1 MRLLAAFGA
10 GAGSKRM
17 QRLAIL
23 YDASQAVLSTFD
35 LDEVLSRILGIVR
48 DVFHLDKAAILL
60 LDAKSQELHIKTQ
73 FGWDNPGGE
82 AVRVPLG
89 KGLTGTA
96 AATKKPVYA
105 PDVSQDPRYIRS
117 IAATRSEVAIPLMV
131 REEVVGVLDCQS
143 DTLDFFDPTT
153 RELLR
158 LFSTQASIALANARL
173 YSLEQ
178 RRRAQL
184 EAINAIARQTTAVL
198 EIGELLKQVCAL
210 VLESFG
216 GDHASVV
223 LFEDD
228 RLVLR
233 AHQGKL
239 TPLFKIGDELPATE
253 GLFLRAIES
262 RKPVVEKDVSQVSG
276 HARGFRETVSA
287 VCLPL
292 VSFGQVLGMLVLES
306 AACDAFAPADV
317 NALESVS
324 DICAGAIQNARY
336 FDRVRQLAYLDGV
349 TGVFNRRYFE
359 LRIAEEIAR
368 STRHGLIFSV
378 IMVDIDHFKRL
389 NDEFGHLLG
398 DEVLRQASAI
408 LSQQLRK
415 SDILSRYGGEEF
427 AIITPETDLES
438 ALAVADKLRRV
449 VESWHFPGV
458 PRPVT
463 ISAGV
468 AEFPAQG
475 GTRDDLVK
483 SADEALYAAKQSGR
497 NRIITAQMLRRT
509 F

>member
-1 MRLLAAFGA
+1 MH
-10 GAGSKRM
+10 K
-17 QRLAIL
+17 LAIL

-48 DVFHLDKAAILL
+48 DVFHLHKGAILL
-60 LDAKSQELHIKTQ
+60 LDARTQELYLKTT
-73 FGWDNPGGE
+73 FGWDVVDE
-82 AVRVPLG
+82 TIRVPLG
-89 KGLTGTA
+89 CGLTGTA
-96 AATKKPVYA
+96 AKTKKPVYA
-105 PDVSQDPRYIRS
+105 PDVNQDPRYIRS
-117 IAATRSEVAIPLMV
+117 MDSTRSEVAIPLMV

-143 DTLDFFDPTT
+143 EKLDFFDEET

-184 EAINAIARQTTAVL
+184 EAINAIARETTAVL
-198 EIGELLKQVCAL
+198 EISALLKQVCAL

-216 GDHASVV
+216 GDHASVL

-233 AHQGKL
+233 AHQGRL
-239 TPLFKIGDELPATE
+239 TPLFKVGDELLPE
-253 GLFLRAIES
+253 GLLARALDS
-262 RKPVVEKDVSQVSG
+262 RKAVVEKDVRQVAG
-276 HARGFRETVSA
+276 HRPGFRETVSA

-292 VSFGQVLGMLVLES
+292 VSFGQVLGVLALES
-306 AACDAFAPADV
+306 ASCEAFLPADV

-324 DICAGAIQNARY
+324 DICATAIQNARH

-349 TGVFNRRYFE
+349 TSIFNRRYFE
-359 LRIAEEIAR
+359 LRITEEMAR
-368 STRHGLIFSV
+368 SSRHGLTFSV
-378 IMVDIDHFKRL
+378 IMVDIDHFKQL

-398 DEVLRQASAI
+398 DEVLRQVSAI
-408 LSQQLRK
+408 LTQQLRK
-415 SDILSRYGGEEF
+415 SDVLSRFGGEEF
-427 AIITPETDLES
+427 AIITPETDLDS

-449 VESWHFPGV
+449 VGSWHFPGV
-458 PRPVT
+458 SRPVT

-475 GTRDDLVK
+475 GTRDELVK
-483 SADEALYAAKQSGR
+483 SADEALYAAKQTGR
-497 NRIITAQMLRRT
+497 NRVVTAQMLRGT

>member
-1 MRLLAAFGA
+1 
-10 GAGSKRM
+10 M

-48 DVFHLDKAAILL
+48 ELFHLDKAAILL
-60 LDAKSQELHIKTQ
+60 LDARTQELYIKTQ
-73 FGWDNPGGE
+73 FGWDPGSE
-82 AVRVPLG
+82 TIRVPLG
-89 KGLTGTA
+89 SGLTGA
-96 AATKKPVYA
+96 AAHTRQPVYA
-105 PDVSQDPRYIRS
+105 PDVSRDPRYIRS
-117 IAATRSEVAIPLMV
+117 LATTRSEVAIPLMV

-143 DTLDFFDPTT
+143 EQLDFFDQETL
-153 RELLR
+153 EMLR

-184 EAINAIARQTTAVL
+184 EAINAIAKQTTAVL
-198 EIGELLKQVCAL
+198 EIGELLKQVCSL
-210 VLESFG
+210 ILQSFG
-216 GDHASVV
+216 GDHASVL

-233 AHQGKL
+233 AHQGRL
-239 TPLFKIGDELPATE
+239 TPLFTIGDELPAGE
-253 GLFLRAIES
+253 GLFARAIDS
-262 RKPVVEKDVSQVSG
+262 RKAVVENDVGKVPG
-276 HARGFRETVSA
+276 HLPGFRETVSA

-292 VSFGQVLGMLVLES
+292 VSFGQVLGVLVLES
-306 AACDAFAPADV
+306 ASCEAFLPADV

-324 DICAGAIQNARY
+324 DICATAIQNARY
-336 FDRVRQLAYLDGV
+336 FDRVRQLAYMDGV
-349 TGVFNRRYFE
+349 TGIFNRRYFE
-359 LRIAEEIAR
+359 LRITEEMAR
-368 STRHGLIFSV
+368 SNRHSLTFSV
-378 IMVDIDHFKRL
+378 IMMDIDHFKQL

-398 DEVLRQASAI
+398 DEVLRQVSAI
-408 LSQQLRK
+408 LTQQLRK
-415 SDILSRYGGEEF
+415 SDVLSRFGGEEF
-427 AIITPETDLES
+427 AIITPETDADS

-458 PRPVT
+458 ERPVT

-497 NRIITAQMLRRT
+497 NRVVTAQMLRRT

>member
-1 MRLLAAFGA
+1 
-10 GAGSKRM
+10 M

-35 LDEVLSRILGIVR
+35 LDEVLSRILAIVR

-60 LDAKSQELHIKTQ
+60 LDEKTQELYVKTQ
-73 FGWDNPGGE
+73 FGWDPAGE
-82 AVRVPLG
+82 TIRVPLG
-89 KGLTGTA
+89 KGLSGTA
-96 AATKKPVYA
+96 AQTKKPVYA
-105 PDVSQDPRYIRS
+105 PDVTQDPLYIRPLAGTLS
-117 IAATRSEVAIPLMV
+117 KVAIPLMV

-143 DTLDFFDPTT
+143 DQLDFFDQETL
-153 RELLR
+153 ELLR

-198 EIGELLKQVCAL
+198 EIGELVKQVCSL
-210 VLESFG
+210 SLESFG
-216 GDHASVV
+216 GDHASVL

-239 TPLFKIGDELPATE
+239 TPLFKIGDELPAAE
-253 GLFLRAIES
+253 GLLVCPIDS
-262 RKPVVEKDVSQVSG
+262 RKAVVVKDVSQVSG

-292 VSFGQVLGMLVLES
+292 VSFGQVLGVLVLES
-306 AACDAFAPADV
+306 ASCDAFAPEDV

-324 DICAGAIQNARY
+324 DICATAIQNARY

-349 TGVFNRRYFE
+349 TGIFNRRYFE

-368 STRHGLIFSV
+368 SSRHGLTFSV

-398 DEVLRQASAI
+398 DEVLRQVSGI

-415 SDILSRYGGEEF
+415 SDVFSRYGGEEF
-427 AIITPETDLES
+427 AIITPETGLES
-438 ALAVADKLRRV
+438 ALGVADKLRRV

-458 PRPVT
+458 ARPVT

-468 AEFPAQG
+468 AEFPTQG
-475 GTRDDLVK
+475 GTRDELVK

-497 NRIITAQMLRRT
+497 NRAITAQMLRRT

>member
-1 MRLLAAFGA
+1 
-10 GAGSKRM
+10 M

-48 DVFHLDKAAILL
+48 DVFRLDKAAILL
-60 LDAKSQELHIKTQ
+60 LDARTQELHIKTQ
-73 FGWDNPGGE
+73 FGWDDPGSE
-82 AVRVPLG
+82 ALRLPLG
-89 KGLTGTA
+89 RGLTGAA

-105 PDVSQDPRYIRS
+105 PDVLQDPRYIRS
-117 IAATRSEVAIPLMV
+117 LAATRSEVAIPLMV

-143 DTLDFFDPTT
+143 DTLDFFDPETL
-153 RELLR
+153 ELLR

-198 EIGELLKQVCAL
+198 EIGKLLKQVCAL

-216 GDHASVV
+216 ADHASV
-223 LFEDD
+223 LLLEDD

-253 GLFLRAIES
+253 GLLVRAIDS

-292 VSFGQVLGMLVLES
+292 VSFGQVLGVLVLES
-306 AACDAFAPADV
+306 ASSDAFAPADV

-324 DICAGAIQNARY
+324 DICATAIQNARY

-349 TGVFNRRYFE
+349 TGIFNRRYFE
-359 LRIAEEIAR
+359 MRITEEIAR
-368 STRHGLIFSV
+368 SVRHSLTFSV
-378 IMVDIDHFKRL
+378 IMVDIDYFKEL

-398 DEVLRQASAI
+398 DEVLRQVSGI
-408 LSQQLRK
+408 LTQQLRK
-415 SDILSRYGGEEF
+415 SDVPSRYGGEEF
-427 AIITPETDLES
+427 AIIALETDLES
-438 ALAVADKLRRV
+438 ALTVADKLRRV

-458 PRPVT
+458 ARPVT

-483 SADEALYAAKQSGR
+483 SADEALYAAKQTGR
-497 NRIITAQMLRRT
+497 NRVVTAQMLRRT

>member
-1 MRLLAAFGA
+1 
-10 GAGSKRM
+10 M

-48 DVFHLDKAAILL
+48 DVFHLDKAAIML
-60 LDAKSQELHIKTQ
+60 LDGKMQELYVKTQ
-73 FGWDNPGGE
+73 FGWNLAGE
-82 AVRVPLG
+82 TIRVPLG
-89 KGLTGTA
+89 KGLSGTA
-96 AATKKPVYA
+96 AQTRKLVYA
-105 PDVSQDPRYIRS
+105 PDVSQDPRYILPV
-117 IAATRSEVAIPLMV
+117 AATRSEVAIPLVV
-131 REEVVGVLDCQS
+131 REDVVGVLDCQS
-143 DTLDFFDPTT
+143 NQLDFFDQDTL
-153 RELLR
+153 ELLR
-158 LFSTQASIALANARL
+158 LFSTQASIALSNARL

-198 EIGELLKQVCAL
+198 EIGELLEQVCSL
-210 VLESFG
+210 ILESFG
-216 GDHASVV
+216 GDHASVL

-233 AHQGKL
+233 AHQGRL
-239 TPLFKIGDELPATE
+239 TPLFKIGDELPAGE
-253 GLFLRAIES
+253 GLFARAIDS
-262 RKPVVEKDVSQVSG
+262 RKAVVENDVGKVPG
-276 HARGFRETVSA
+276 YLPGFRETVSA

-292 VSFGQVLGMLVLES
+292 VSFGQVLGVLALES
-306 AACDAFAPADV
+306 ASCEAFLPADV

-324 DICAGAIQNARY
+324 DICATAIQNARH

-349 TGVFNRRYFE
+349 TGIFNRRYFE
-359 LRIAEEIAR
+359 LRIAEEMAR

-378 IMVDIDHFKRL
+378 IMVDIDRFKQL

-408 LSQQLRK
+408 LAQQLRK
-415 SDILSRYGGEEF
+415 SDVLSRYGGEEF
-427 AIITPETDLES
+427 AIITPETGLDS

-458 PRPVT
+458 ARPVT

-475 GTRDDLVK
+475 GTRDELVK
-483 SADEALYAAKQSGR
+483 SADEALYAAKQTGR
-497 NRIITAQMLRRT
+497 NRVVTAQMLRGT